1 MLDKIV
7 YGAAFAFLLLVLVG
21 MLKFSFIFNR

>member
-7 YGAAFAFLLLVLVG
+7 YGAAFAFLLLALAG